1 MDLRGGPSS
10 GPVDETRPRDLI
22 LHTVGLLVGFNVI
35 SRTTS
40 SFMVRSHLGT
50 GPIFFG
56 LLFCLLVTSAP
67 IGAQTAAPSLILRGV
82 NVVDPATGS
91 IREDVSI
98 LVEDGLIARIAGRD
112 AQAPAGV
119 REIALD
125 GYWAVPGLLDAHSH
139 MNTLDAAKRALDSG
153 VTTVRTA
160 GVDGFA
166 DVGIRDAVR
175 AGRLPG
181 PDILATGVYVT
192 PEIGNGGLA
201 DSRLYRFLDDSIDSE
216 EELRTLVRVNAERG
230 VDWIK
235 TRATERAGTWNTDPR
250 EQVYT
255 EAELRAVVEE
265 AERHGLSVA
274 AHAHG
279 EEGIVAAVNAG
290 VKSIEHGTYASDAT
304 LRLMLERGTW
314 LVPTLSSVLSFGQP
328 GDYADP
334 RIFLRGQHLAPRR
347 VEMVRAA
354 YAMGVPIVVGVD
366 TSYGPESTA
375 RVSRA
380 VTFMV
385 EELDFEPMYA
395 LQAATSRSAELLGV
409 ANRTGSM
416 REGFEGD
423 ILVIDSNP
431 LERVRALQDPLVI
444 ISNGHVV
451 SNRLPFAK
459 PGW

>member
-1 MDLRGGPSS
+1 MLRPLPG
-10 GPVDETRPRDLI
+10 TR
-22 LHTVGLLVGFNVI
+22 
-35 SRTTS
+35 S
-40 SFMVRSHLGT
+40 
-50 GPIFFG
+50 IFFA
-56 LLFCLLVTSAP
+56 LALCLFGASMPL
-67 IGAQTAAPSLILRGV
+67 GAQTAAPPLILRGV
-82 NVVDPATGS
+82 NAVDPESGA
-91 IREDVSI
+91 IRENVSVLI
-98 LVEDGLIARIAGRD
+98 EDGLIARIGSRD
-112 AQAPAGV
+112 AQAPTGA
-119 REIALD
+119 REIVLD

-139 MNTLDAAKRALDSG
+139 MNTLDAAQRALESG

-166 DVGIRDAVR
+166 DVGLRDAVR
-175 AGRLPG
+175 AGRLAG

-201 DSRLYRFLDDSIDSE
+201 DPRLYRFLNDSIDSE

-230 VDWIK
+230 ADWIK

-304 LRLMLERGTW
+304 LRLMLDRGTW

-354 YAMGVPIVVGVD
+354 YALGIPIVVGVD

-385 EELDFEPMYA
+385 EELDFEPLYA

-409 ANRTGSM
+409 ADRTAAM

-431 LERVRALQDPLVI
+431 LERVRSLQDPLVI